1 MNTNT
6 SAIPEK
12 ENIKDSAEDLLRHA
26 ADFVETFYEKTV
38 LTLTSK
44 TVKSGSS
51 LINGLLVLALS
62 LIVFFFLNFAL
73 GWWLGQ
79 VLDSRALGFL
89 ILGGFYLLILIIL
102 IAARKSFV
110 NLFRNMLTKLFY
122 E

>member
-12 ENIKDSAEDLLRHA
+12 ENIKDTAEDLLKHA
-26 ADFVETFYEKTV
+26 ADYVETFYERTV

-44 TVKSGSS
+44 TVKSGAS
-51 LINGLLVLALS
+51 LINGLLVLVLG

-73 GWWLGQ
+73 AWWLGQ

-89 ILGGFYLLILIIL
+89 VLGGFYLLVLIIM
-102 IAARKSFV
+102 IAARKTFL

-122 E
+122 D